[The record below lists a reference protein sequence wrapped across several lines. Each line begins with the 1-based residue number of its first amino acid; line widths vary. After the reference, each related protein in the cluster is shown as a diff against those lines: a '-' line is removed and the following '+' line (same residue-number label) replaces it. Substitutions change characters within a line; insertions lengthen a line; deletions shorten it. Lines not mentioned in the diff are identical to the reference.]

1 MIFRSTLNMSQKKL
15 LTITEDKTIKDALIK
30 INKNLQKCLIVVD
43 KNNTLKGAIT
53 DGNIR
58 RGFLSGMNLKSKI
71 KSLYTRKNLVYIKE
85 NKFSISQAK
94 KELIKNYYNTYIGII
109 PIINNK
115 KKIID
120 FFTKEDALSNK
131 QINYFNKKNNKI
143 VVMAG
148 GMGQRLKPFTNIL
161 PKPLI
166 PVGDRTALDHIVEN
180 FVDNG
185 FNNFLFSINYK
196 SKLLKAYI
204 NEIKE
209 KQKIKTIFLEEKR
222 FLGTAGCLGMI
233 DKKIKDDIF
242 IINCDTLIKL
252 DFSSMLN
259 YHKVHKNYITI
270 AVSMKNI
277 QIPYGVFSTTK
288 RGSFEKLIEKPSKR
302 YLVNTG
308 LYLINPKILK
318 LIKKKPIFKF

>member
-94 KELIKNYYNTYIGII
+94 KELIKNYHNTYIGII
-109 PIINNK
+109 PIINN

-148 GMGQRLKPFTNIL
+148 GMGQRLNHL
-161 PKPLI
+161 
-166 PVGDRTALDHIVEN
+166 
-180 FVDNG
+180 
-185 FNNFLFSINYK
+185 
-196 SKLLKAYI
+196 
-204 NEIKE
+204 
-209 KQKIKTIFLEEKR
+209 
-222 FLGTAGCLGMI
+222 
-233 DKKIKDDIF
+233 
-242 IINCDTLIKL
+242 
-252 DFSSMLN
+252 
-259 YHKVHKNYITI
+259 
-270 AVSMKNI
+270 
-277 QIPYGVFSTTK
+277 
-288 RGSFEKLIEKPSKR
+288 
-302 YLVNTG
+302 
-308 LYLINPKILK
+308 
-318 LIKKKPIFKF
+318 PIFYPNPLFPLEIELH